1 MLISLKD
8 ITKCEDY
15 YIDDQTFQIVSFK
28 QKKYTEGKILK
39 PSIRTDGYIYYDFYV
54 NGKRKHIYLHHI
66 IVKLFI
72 DKNFDSS
79 KNVIDHKDHNRTN
92 NSIDNLCIVSQS
104 ENCRNMSSQKGK
116 EFNFVDD
123 IGNALIINDEAQIY
137 YSLELDKFFMYIQH
151 AKKFK
156 ELHVL
161 LNHSKTPSIRYYY
174 NNKHHYLNI
183 EKFKK
188 SLKQQQE

>member
-15 YIDDQTFQIVSFK
+15 YIDDKTFQIVSFK
-28 QKKYTEGKILK
+28 QKKYEQGRILK
-39 PSIRTDGYIYYDFYV
+39 PDIRNGYIYYDFYV

-66 IVKLFI
+66 IVKIFI

-92 NSIDNLCIVSQS
+92 NSIDNLCIVSPS

-116 EFNFVDD
+116 DFNYIDN
-123 IGNALIINDEAQIY
+123 IGNYLVINEEIGIF
-137 YSLELDKFFMYIQH
+137 YSLDLDKFFMYINH
-151 AKKFK
+151 TNKYK
-156 ELHVL
+156 ELHIHF
-161 LNHSKTPSIRYYY
+161 NNGKNPSIRYRY
-174 NNKHHYLNI
+174 NNKQYMLSIN
-183 EKFKK
+183 KFKK
-188 SLKQQQE
+188 SINKQQQ